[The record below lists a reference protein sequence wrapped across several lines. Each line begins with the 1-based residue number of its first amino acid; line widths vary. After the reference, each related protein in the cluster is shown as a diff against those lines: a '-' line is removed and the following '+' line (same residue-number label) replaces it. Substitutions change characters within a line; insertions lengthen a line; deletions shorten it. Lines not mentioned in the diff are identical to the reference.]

1 MIRRNPEQR
10 NARADYLPPARPCQ
24 QFSSRFDQVVL
35 SIGQITLSP
44 RLESS
49 SLVWATGFAVLL
61 VALQALPADW
71 QRALW
76 YDREAIAAGQY
87 WRLLTGNLVHLGWM
101 HLALNVG
108 ALLIGTWVFYPAR
121 NPIAW
126 AIAQIVC
133 SLATG
138 LGLFWFSPDVA
149 WCVGMSG
156 ALHGLLMIGAIDWI
170 RQGDRVGWLLLVIWT
185 AKLAWEHFAGAL
197 PLSTETVGSAVV
209 TDAHLWGAVGGLLY
223 VAAEQIYRRGA
234 GSTTGE

>member
-1 MIRRNPEQR
+1 MIRRNPKRQK
-10 NARADYLPPARPCQ
+10 ARGNYLPPARPCQ
-24 QFSSRFDQVVL
+24 QFSSRFDQLAL
-35 SIGQITLSP
+35 SARQITLSP
-44 RLESS
+44 KLESS
-49 SLVWATGFAVLL
+49 SLVWATGFAVML
-61 VALQALPADW
+61 VALQALPPEW

-76 YDREAIAAGQY
+76 YDRAAIADGEY

-101 HLALNVG
+101 HLALNVS

-133 SLATG
+133 SVVSS
-138 LGLFWFSPDVA
+138 LGLYLFSPGIV

-170 RQGDRVGWLLLVIWT
+170 RQGDRVGWLLLLIWT
-185 AKLAWEHFAGAL
+185 GKLGWEQLQGAM
-197 PLSTETVGSAVV
+197 PFSAETVGSAVV

-223 VAAEQIYRRGA
+223 VAAEQVYRRRA
-234 GSTTGE
+234 GRTTSD

>member
-1 MIRRNPEQR
+1 MIRRNPKRQ
-10 NARADYLPPARPCQ
+10 NARRDYLPPARPCQ
-24 QFSSRFDQVVL
+24 QFSTRFDQVAL
-35 SIGQITLSP
+35 SVGQITFSP

-49 SLVWATGFAVLL
+49 SLVWATGFAVMLI
-61 VALQALPADW
+61 ALQGLPAEW
-71 QRALW
+71 QRVLW
-76 YDREAIAAGQY
+76 YDREAVAAGEY
-87 WRLLTGNLVHLGWM
+87 WRILTGNLVHLGWM

-133 SLATG
+133 SVVSS
-138 LGLFWFSPDVA
+138 LGLFFFSPDIA

-170 RQGDRVGWLLLVIWT
+170 RQGDRVGWLLLAIWT
-185 AKLAWEHFAGAL
+185 GKLAWEQLNGAM
-197 PLSTETVGSAVV
+197 PFSTETVGSAVV

-223 VAAEQIYRRGA
+223 VAVEHIYRRRVAVSVPG
-234 GSTTGE
+234 